1 MHSDEVTTR
10 SKAMVMII
18 GPAAWLPSSAT
29 SSGTPMKPVFGK
41 AATSA
46 PNDASFQPM
55 RALRVASTT
64 PATTASAERPQ
75 TSATLPSSSW
85 PIGVPAPKRSSM
97 HGSAKYSTKVLRPGM
112 ASSGRMRAR
121 AAP

>member
-1 MHSDEVTTR
+1 MHSEEVTTR
-10 SKAMVMII
+10 SNAIVMMI
-18 GPAAWLPSSAT
+18 GPAACAPRMAT
-29 SSGTPMKPVFGK
+29 SSGTPMKPVFGN

-46 PNDASFQPM
+46 PKAASFQPT
-55 RALRVASTT
+55 REFRVNATT
-64 PATTASAERPQ
+64 PATTASAQMPHI
-75 TSATLPSSSW
+75 SATLPSSSC
-85 PIGVPAPKRSSM
+85 PMGVPAPKRSSM